1 MADMLILSR
10 VGGSAPC
17 IVLEVYHLLPII
29 PTGIIVCD
37 KQYIEKGRRHPPVHL
52 CRVRVVSRDVAVAR
66 RCTARL
72 YAGVMRKWL

>member
-1 MADMLILSR
+1 VRSVLTAKKLTFTAGEGDKSCMADMLILSR

-37 KQYIEKGRRHPPVHL
+37 KQYIERDAGIPQSI
-52 CRVRVVSRDVAVAR
+52 CAAFVS
-66 RCTARL
+66 
-72 YAGVMRKWL
+72 